1 MDKKIITTA
10 NVRPAGPYSPAVEAG
25 GFVFLSGRVATD
37 PVTDRLIMEIE
48 PACRQL
54 LQNIKAFL
62 EEIGLS
68 MNHVVKTTVFLRDMR
83 DFAVMNEIYAGFF
96 PEAPP
101 ARSTVQV
108 AALPGGAPLEIEL
121 IALR

>member
-1 MDKKIITTA
+1 MDKKIISSA
-10 NVRPAGPYSPAVEAG
+10 KVRPAGPYSPAVAAG
-25 GFVFLSGRVATD
+25 GFVFLSGQVATD
-37 PVTDRLIMEIE
+37 PATGKLIMEIE

-121 IALR
+121 IAHR

>member
-121 IALR
+121 IAHR

>member
-83 DFAVMNEIYAGFF
+83 DFAVMNEIYAAFF

-121 IALR
+121 IAHR

>member
-108 AALPGGAPLEIEL
+108 AAQPGGAPLEIEL

>member
-48 PACRQL
+48 PACQQL
-54 LQNIKAFL
+54 LENIKDFL
-62 EEIGLS
+62 EQIGLS

-121 IALR
+121 IAHR

>member
-1 MDKKIITTA
+1 MDKKIITTT
-10 NVRPAGPYSPAVEAG
+10 NIRPAGPYSPAVEVG

-37 PVTDRLIMEIE
+37 PATGRLIMEIE

-68 MNHVVKTTVFLRDMR
+68 MNHVVKTTVFLRDMC

-96 PEAPP
+96 LEAPP

-121 IALR
+121 IAHR